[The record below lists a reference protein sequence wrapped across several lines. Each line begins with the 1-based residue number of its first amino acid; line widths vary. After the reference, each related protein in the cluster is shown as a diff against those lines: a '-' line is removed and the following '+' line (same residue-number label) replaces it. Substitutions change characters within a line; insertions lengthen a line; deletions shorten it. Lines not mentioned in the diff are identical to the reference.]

1 LKHPAGLH
9 PDAVGFEKIK
19 DPRRKR
25 RRISEESPLA
35 VLVSLLIVLA
45 SLLDVVADHG
55 LDLRRK
61 RRGMHPKGFNFSFTD
76 RLAPGPGG
84 PSHRVVHAAAERR
97 GWRDVVLEG
106 LSGARAVT

>member
-35 VLVSLLIVLA
+35 VLVSLLVVLA

-61 RRGMHPKGFNFSFTD
+61 RRGM
-76 RLAPGPGG
+76 
-84 PSHRVVHAAAERR
+84 
-97 GWRDVVLEG
+97 
-106 LSGARAVT
+106 